1 MLEKVEL
8 DMGYGKGIRI
18 IKIIPNT
25 YVQGSILSALHT
37 VLTKIFVVLKKET
50 QISLIKEI
58 YLLT

>member
-37 VLTKIFVVLKKET
+37 VLTKIFVVLKKEK
-50 QISLIKEI
+50 LV
-58 YLLT
+58 